1 MFFIICGVVTASG
14 LALGGLGLQG
24 MPEVRE
30 EMKNVGR
37 LYSDLD
43 GVSRSPVSLDRIN
56 AEKTRID
63 EIKRDRKTVFDKAVS
78 LYGYAPL
85 LSKKLPSGEIESKV
99 FPSGENADRIRFRRA
114 YTKAMDDL
122 FNTLQSGSP
131 ATRMEIKNWQDT
143 IDDERAEMVVNGE
156 DPDEIT
162 EPLYTAAGVLTLS
175 GAKRDAT
182 PRAHL
187 AAAQRMRCYAVHFA
201 DEKPPARNSS
211 LEFSDAMKGAGA
223 GDELYLDEVWWAQV
237 GYWIQKDVIE
247 AITAINDEAAA
258 EASKAGIES
267 SVSVMPVKDVI
278 SIRLSDGYIPLDGEE
293 YIGDSPGGYAPA
305 RPVGTPETVFTHSGS
320 TGWYEVVQ
328 FTIKLVMDQRD
339 IPKLVDRLCKNRFH
353 ALLRVAYESVP
364 PNRRMIGK
372 IYGAEPVVN
381 VVLDFETTMLGEE
394 FRKWMPQETC
404 EMYEIDCPEPK
415 DEDEDDGG

>member
-1 MFFIICGVVTASG
+1 MDFLRQHMFFIICGVVAASG

-30 EMKNVGR
+30 EMESVGR
-37 LYSDLD
+37 LYNELNSL
-43 GVSRSPVSLDRIN
+43 SSSPVNLARIE
-56 AEKTRID
+56 AEKRRID
-63 EIKRDRKTVFDKAVS
+63 KIKADRERVFTKAGS
-78 LYGYAPL
+78 LYGYDRL
-85 LSKKLPSGEIESKV
+85 VESV
-99 FPSGENADRIRFRRA
+99 FPNGENSKRIEFRRA

-131 ATRMEIKNWQDT
+131 ATRIQIKNWQDT
-143 IDDERAEMVVNGE
+143 IDDEQAEMAANGE

-162 EPLYTAAGVLTLS
+162 EPLYTEAGVLTLS
-175 GAKRDAT
+175 GARRDAT
-182 PRAHL
+182 ARAHL

-201 DEKPPARNSS
+201 DEKPPTRNSS
-211 LEFSDAMKGAGA
+211 LEFSDAMKGTGA
-223 GDELYLDEVWWAQV
+223 GDELYLEDVWWAQV

-328 FTIKLVMDQRD
+328 FTVKLVMDQRD

-381 VVLDFETTMLGEE
+381 VVLDLETTMLGEE

-404 EMYEIDCPEPK
+404 EFYEINCPEP
-415 DEDEDDGG
+415 EDHG

>member
-1 MFFIICGVVTASG
+1 MFFIICGVVAASG

-30 EMKNVGR
+30 EIKKVGR
-37 LYSDLD
+37 LYNELNSL
-43 GVSRSPVSLDRIN
+43 SSSPVNLDRIE
-56 AEKTRID
+56 AEEKRID
-63 EIKRDRKTVFDKAVS
+63 KIKDDREKVFDKAKS
-78 LYGYAPL
+78 LYGYSRL
-85 LSKKLPSGEIESKV
+85 VESV
-99 FPSGENADRIRFRRA
+99 FPDGENADRIRFRRA
-114 YTKAMDDL
+114 YTTAMDDL

-131 ATRMEIKNWQDT
+131 ATRVEIKNWNDT
-143 IDDERAEMVVNGE
+143 IEDERAEMAANGV

-162 EPLYTAAGVLTLS
+162 EPEYTPAGVLTLS

-211 LEFSDAMKGAGA
+211 LEFSDAMKGTGP
-223 GDELYLDEVWWAQV
+223 GEDLYLEDVWWAQV

-278 SIRLSDGYIPLDGEE
+278 SIRLSDGYIPRDGEE
-293 YIGDSPGGYAPA
+293 YFGDSPGGYAPA

-320 TGWYEVVQ
+320 TDWYEVVQ

-339 IPKLVDRLCKNRFH
+339 IPKLVDRLCKDRFH
-353 ALLRVAYESVP
+353 TLLRVAYEVVP

-381 VVLDFETTMLGEE
+381 VVLDFETTMLGEV
-394 FRKWMPQETC
+394 FRKWMPEETC
-404 EMYEIDCPEPK
+404 EFYEIDCPEP
-415 DEDEDDGG
+415 DDDDG